1 MQDKRKILYQSD
13 YCKKE
18 DACKEKMFAKR
29 RCLQKKKMME
39 NAYKEYEMKQNII
52 RRKNPETKLQAR
64 KKFKIK
70 KQIRTTLKM
79 N

>member
-39 NAYKEYEMKQNII
+39 NALEKEKHIQDSPVDED
-52 RRKNPETKLQAR
+52 
-64 KKFKIK
+64 F
-70 KQIRTTLKM
+70 
-79 N
+79 